1 MGLERVVSKAL
12 SIDCRLVPQKPM
24 NNQIGG
30 VHGLVYSVGY
40 VVSNTLEG
48 ESSFFSGG
56 PWVSISA
63 RLEEL
68 GVKAAAML

>member
-1 MGLERVVSKAL
+1 
-12 SIDCRLVPQKPM
+12 M